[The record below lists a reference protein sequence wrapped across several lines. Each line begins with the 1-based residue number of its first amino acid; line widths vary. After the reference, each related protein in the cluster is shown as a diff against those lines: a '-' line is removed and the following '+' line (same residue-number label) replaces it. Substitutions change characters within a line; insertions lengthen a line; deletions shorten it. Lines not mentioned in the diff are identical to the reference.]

1 MLPEKAIEIIEY
13 TRAFNEKNSLL
24 MSALDMAVELLKKE
38 QMKREHEESEEYSE
52 GWVDCFAEIM
62 ARPAYFQLKKAEDDP
77 GIVRCKNC
85 DMWGEDNIILE
96 GKIKENIKPC
106 AQWSGEGYTVFTN
119 KNDFCSYG
127 YWRAE

>member
-1 MLPEKAIEIIEY
+1 MLPEEAIEIIECA
-13 TRAFNEKNSLL
+13 RAFNKEHTQL

-38 QMKREHEESEEYSE
+38 QMKMEQEESEEYAE
-52 GWVDCFAEIM
+52 GWVDCLTEIM
-62 ARPAYFQLKKAEDDP
+62 ARPSYFQLKKVEDDA

-85 DMWGEDNIILE
+85 DMWCEDNITIE

-119 KNDFCSYG
+119 QNDFCSYG

>member
-1 MLPEKAIEIIEY
+1 
-13 TRAFNEKNSLL
+13 
-24 MSALDMAVELLKKE
+24 MSALETAIELLKKE
-38 QMKREHEESEEYSE
+38 QIKEELEESEEYSE
-52 GWVDCFAEIM
+52 GWVDCLTEIM
-62 ARPAYFQLKKAEDDP
+62 ARPAYFQLKKVEDDL

-85 DMWGEDNIILE
+85 VMWGEDNTILKRE
-96 GKIKENIKPC
+96 NKENIKPC